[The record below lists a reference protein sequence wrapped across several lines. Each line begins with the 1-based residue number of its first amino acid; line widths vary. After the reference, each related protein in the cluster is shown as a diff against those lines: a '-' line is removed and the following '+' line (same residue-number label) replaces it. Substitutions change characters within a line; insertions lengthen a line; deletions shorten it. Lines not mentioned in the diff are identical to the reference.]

1 MLVVPFPH
9 TLTTVDGRC
18 FSCCCRCCSW
28 ICTRANKRKKKLQAP
43 VSFFWPQ
50 RSEAWNNKQ
59 RLARISLGAPSVQS
73 DEKCCCNRRCH
84 DAFPH
89 LPHPPLFVVSSSA
102 GAFFDGCLRACV
114 DGLLGF
120 SSCLLCLVLRRFK
133 GFRCCSPRFKLFLL
147 HARKSLFLREF
158 AVHQNSVSFL
168 LLTFVKLRGS
178 RMQEDWRDYY
188 GYGVGRAKN
197 NHRFMSGLPIDACW
211 FFPSGLIEENLTN
224 CTIFCIISGVH
235 GNTVE
240 GTLVSADMEF
250 DELQT
255 DKIVHGKIVASCR
268 IGRKQWPEELLL
280 YGWTSSWHWQVCKFL
295 YTSFLAS
302 WLEYLKKPTR
312 GICFPFSV

>member
-1 MLVVPFPH
+1 MLFLIFPTH
-9 TLTTVDGRC
+9 H
-18 FSCCCRCCSW
+18 FSSYL
-28 ICTRANKRKKKLQAP
+28 RAL
-43 VSFFWPQ
+43 V
-50 RSEAWNNKQ
+50 
-59 RLARISLGAPSVQS
+59 
-73 DEKCCCNRRCH
+73 H
-84 DAFPH
+84 
-89 LPHPPLFVVSSSA
+89 SSM
-102 GAFFDGCLRACV
+102 GACV

-147 HARKSLFLREF
+147 HARESLFLREF

-197 NHRFMSGLPIDACW
+197 NHRCMSGLPIDACW

-295 YTSFLAS
+295 YTSFLPS
-302 WLEYLKKPTR
+302 WLEWSQETYKRHLFSFFGLEIPLQNGAMAR
-312 GICFPFSV
+312 IWPFVPLAAAR